1 MKVST
6 STTLAILATSTAA
19 SAVPGRVLDLP
30 ERQYS
35 VKGLSK
41 RDDKSLTEL
50 AQYIN
55 NYKAKR
61 EAIDEELMKRDYAIV
76 TDVLTAINQTQ
87 LAPKVLDYFVSNP
100 IFQTIIVQ
108 VFVAVMKSG
117 VISLEAVLEA
127 LTRSNLAVNVIND
140 LISDCSLYVQL
151 FDVAKGVISNLADKV
166 KELISD
172 GVSSL
177 IGRDEEED
185 PLAAYVIDLEKKVD
199 LDTVVDN
206 LLDSLYKSGLAT
218 SVVKDILTNS
228 DYIPFAV
235 QLIVSMLANHLVDVS
250 NILSALKDSGLAVQ
264 LFQRLLNFLT
274 LQTVAST
281 AFAAFAG
288 KCQDYQGPT
297 SSSSG
302 TTTASTGGL
311 LTGSSGSSSGSVSSG
326 SDSTSGTGNTGASVA
341 GPCKR
346 RVRRRRRRNY

>member
-6 STTLAILATSTAA
+6 SATLTILATSTVASA
-19 SAVPGRVLDLP
+19 SAVPGRILDLP

-55 NYKAKR
+55 NYKHKR

-100 IFQTIIVQ
+100 FFQTIIVQ

-117 VISLEAVLEA
+117 VVSLEAVLEA

-151 FDVAKGVISNLADKV
+151 FNAAKGVISDLAGKV
-166 KELISD
+166 KDLISE

-177 IGRDEEED
+177 IGRDEEND
-185 PLAAYVIDLEKKVD
+185 PLEAYVVDMEKRVN
-199 LDTVVDN
+199 LDDVVDN
-206 LLDSLYKSGLAT
+206 LLDSLYQSGLAT

-235 QLIVSMLANHLVDVS
+235 QLIVSMLANNLIDIG
-250 NILSALKDSGLAVQ
+250 NILGALKDSGLAVQ

-288 KCQDYQGPT
+288 QCQDYQVSGGS

-302 TTTASTGGL
+302 SSPGSTTTVTTGGNS
-311 LTGSSGSSSGSVSSG
+311 GSSGSSGSTSGSSG
-326 SDSTSGTGNTGASVA
+326 SAS

-346 RVRRRRRRNY
+346 RVRRRKRRTNY